1 MNDPVVLSAQD
12 LKISNVSLSEAAMHV
27 VKGLQESGYEA
38 YLVGGCIRDLILGQ
52 TPKDFDVS
60 TNASPEQVK
69 STFKDCRMIGRRFRI
84 AHVRFKREIIE
95 VSTFRGD
102 PKNKE
107 NASRNEMREGKEGQ
121 LVRDNVFGTR
131 DEDAFR
137 RDFTINALYYDP
149 VEEVVLDF
157 MDSVKDIK
165 AGKLRTIGDETARFT
180 EDPVR
185 MLRMIR
191 FAAKL
196 DFKLEDHSVELI
208 QEHASLLTHVSA
220 PRMFEEVL
228 KLFHGGKALRS
239 FEMLRELGLFKTMF
253 PFTSQHIV
261 DGEPGFPERALT
273 NTDARIRAGKPV
285 IPAFLF
291 ACLLWDPVREDARQL
306 MDSGNNVAKAWKIAM
321 TDAIRDQSQ
330 YVALP
335 RRLADVIIDIWML
348 QFRMVKRQP
357 ASIFQMMGDRRF
369 RAAYDF
375 MLLRA
380 ELNEVDQDVADWWT
394 DIQDMSEEGKKS
406 MISELSDSEESDDD
420 EPNFNTFQHAQNG
433 NTKGN
438 GRNQGGRHKRSKAGG
453 RRRNNNQGQRANSSN
468 HSSNPNNPNAKKRAG
483 GGKRGKRNGYKGG
496 ASRPKNDQGAS
507 QNADN
512 AVAETAKKD
521 GPTIKRKTSRVS
533 KTSRSNPYRSRNKNN
548 KEASIF

>member
-1 MNDPVVLSAQD
+1 MNDPVVLSAED
-12 LKISNVSLSEAAMHV
+12 LSISNSGVSEAAMHV
-27 VKGLQESGYEA
+27 VEGLKESGYEA
-38 YLVGGCIRDLILGQ
+38 YLVGGCIRDLILGEK
-52 TPKDFDVS
+52 PKDFDVS

-69 STFKDCRMIGRRFRI
+69 SAFKDCRIIGRRFRI
-84 AHVRFKREIIE
+84 AHVRHKREIIE
-95 VSTFRGD
+95 VSTFRSN
-102 PKNKE
+102 PKDKE
-107 NASRNEMREGKEGQ
+107 KVSRNEMREGKEGQ

-131 DEDAFR
+131 NEDAFR

-149 VEEVVLDF
+149 TQEIVLDF

-165 AGKLRTIGDETARFT
+165 AGKLSTIGDEKSRFI

-196 DFKLEDHSVELI
+196 DFKLEDHSIALI
-208 QEHASLLTHVSA
+208 KEHANLLTHVSA

-239 FEMLRELGLFKTMF
+239 FDLLRSMGLFKTMF
-253 PFTSQHIV
+253 PFTAQHLV
-261 DGEPGFPERALT
+261 DGEPGFPERALV
-273 NTDARIRAGKPV
+273 NTDTRIRAGKPV

-291 ACLLWDPVREDARQL
+291 ACLLWDPVREDANQL
-306 MDSGNNVAKAWKIAM
+306 MDNGNNVSKAWKIAM

-348 QFRMVKRQP
+348 QFRMMKRQP
-357 ASIFQMMGDRRF
+357 SNIFQTMNDRRF

-380 ELNEVDQDVADWWT
+380 ELNEVDQEVADWWT
-394 DIQDMSEEGKKS
+394 DIQEMDEMGKKS
-406 MISELSDSEESDDD
+406 MVAELKNSDDDDD
-420 EPNFNTFQHAQNG
+420 EPNFNTFHHAQNG
-433 NTKGN
+433 NAKGN
-438 GRNQGGRHKRSKAGG
+438 GNNKNG
-453 RRRNNNQGQRANSSN
+453 RRNNHSGKRRNNRRQNNSVN
-468 HSSNPNNPNAKKRAG
+468 NPNNPHAKKRASG
-483 GGKRGKRNGYKGG
+483 ARRGKRNNQKSARHRRSSDEVAMQSNSNS
-496 ASRPKNDQGAS
+496 ASGN
-507 QNADN
+507 
-512 AVAETAKKD
+512 ETNKKSE
-521 GPTIKRKTSRVS
+521 PTVKHKRSRVS
-533 KTSRSNPYRSRNKNN
+533 KTSRSNPYKSRNKND

>member
-12 LKISNVSLSEAAMHV
+12 LNISNSNVSNAAMYV
-27 VKGLQESGYEA
+27 VEGLKEAGYEA

-60 TNASPEQVK
+60 TNASPEQIK
-69 STFKDCRMIGRRFRI
+69 SIFKDCRMIGRRFRI
-84 AHVRFKREIIE
+84 AHVRYKRETIE
-95 VSTFRGD
+95 VTTFRGD
-102 PKNKE
+102 PKDKE
-107 NASRNEMREGKEGQ
+107 SASRHELRESKEGQ

-149 VEEVVLDF
+149 IDEVVFDF
-157 MDSVKDIK
+157 MDSVSDIK
-165 AGKLRTIGDETARFT
+165 AGKLQTIGDEKTRFI

-196 DFKLEDHSVELI
+196 DFKLEDHSIELI
-208 QEHASLLTHVSA
+208 KEHANLLTHVSA
-220 PRMFEEVL
+220 PRIFEEVL
-228 KLFHGGKALRS
+228 KLFHNGKALRS
-239 FEMLRELGLFKTMF
+239 FEMLREMGVFKTMF
-253 PFTSQHIV
+253 PFTAQHIV
-261 DGEPGFPERALT
+261 DGEPGFPERALV
-273 NTDARIRAGKPV
+273 NTDARILAGKPV

-291 ACLLWDPVREDARQL
+291 ACLLWDPVREDANQL
-306 MDSGNNVAKAWKIAM
+306 MDSGNNIAKAWKIAM

-357 ASIFQMMGDRRF
+357 ASIFQIMNDRRF

-380 ELNEVDQDVADWWT
+380 ELNEVDQELVDWWT
-394 DIQDMSEEGKKS
+394 DIQEMDEVGKKA
-406 MISELSDSEESDDD
+406 MIAELKDSDAADGD
-420 EPNFNTFQHAQNG
+420 EPNFNTFHHAQNNNSRG
-433 NTKGN
+433 KNSNQKN
-438 GRNQGGRHKRSKAGG
+438 GRRRSSHRSKANGKA
-453 RRRNNNQGQRANSSN
+453 RSNTSNSR
-468 HSSNPNNPNAKKRAG
+468 AKKRAG
-483 GGKRGKRNGYKGG
+483 GGAKRGKRRSYGDQNEQTTTQADGNSFSTG
-496 ASRPKNDQGAS
+496 ANSD
-507 QNADN
+507 
-512 AVAETAKKD
+512 KKE
-521 GPTIKRKTSRVS
+521 GPTIKRKRSRVS

-548 KEASIF
+548 KEAPIF

>member
-1 MNDPVVLSAQD
+1 MSDPVVLSAED
-12 LKISNVSLSEAAMHV
+12 LNISNSGVSEAAMHV
-27 VKGLQESGYEA
+27 IEGLKESGYEA

-69 STFKDCRMIGRRFRI
+69 SAFKDCRIIGRRFRI
-84 AHVRFKREIIE
+84 VHVRHKREIIE
-95 VSTFRGD
+95 VSTFRGN
-102 PKNKE
+102 PKDKE

-149 VEEVVLDF
+149 IEEKILDF

-165 AGKLRTIGDETARFT
+165 AGKLSTIGDEKSRFI

-196 DFKLEDHSVELI
+196 DFKLEDHSIELI
-208 QEHASLLTHVSA
+208 KEHANLLTHVSA

-239 FEMLRELGLFKTMF
+239 FEMLRGMSLFKTMF
-253 PFTSQHIV
+253 PFTAQHIV
-261 DGEPGFPERALT
+261 DGEPGFPERALA

-291 ACLLWDPVREDARQL
+291 ACLLWDPVREDANQL

-357 ASIFQMMGDRRF
+357 SNIFQTMNDRRF

-380 ELNEVDQDVADWWT
+380 ELNEVDQEIADWWT
-394 DIQDMSEEGKKS
+394 DIQEMDEMGKKS
-406 MISELSDSEESDDD
+406 MVAELKNSDDGDDDD
-420 EPNFNTFQHAQNG
+420 EPNFNTFHHAQNG
-433 NTKGN
+433 NAKGN
-438 GRNQGGRHKRSKAGG
+438 NKNRNGRRNSRSNNGGKGRNS
-453 RRRNNNQGQRANSSN
+453 RRQN
-468 HSSNPNNPNAKKRAG
+468 NPNNPHAKKRAG
-483 GGKRGKRNGYKGG
+483 GAKRGKRNSQKGSG
-496 ASRPKNDQGAS
+496 HRRSNDDAAMQSSGNSTGEGNDA
-507 QNADN
+507 N
-512 AVAETAKKD
+512 KKD
-521 GPTIKRKTSRVS
+521 GPTIKHKRSRMS